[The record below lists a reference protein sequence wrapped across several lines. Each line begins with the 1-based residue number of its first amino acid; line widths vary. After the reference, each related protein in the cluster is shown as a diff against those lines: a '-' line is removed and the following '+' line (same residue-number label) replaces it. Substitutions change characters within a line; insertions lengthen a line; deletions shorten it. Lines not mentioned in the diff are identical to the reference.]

1 MPPVDVTGLLRKW
14 SQGDEAAADELTPL
28 VYVELRR
35 LAHRYLGRE
44 RPDHSLQSTELVHEA
59 YLRLVDQKE
68 ARWQDR
74 AHFFAVSGQIM
85 RRILVDHA
93 RARHRDKRGGGA
105 PVLVLNEEIDM
116 PEQRSFELIALDD
129 ALDTLAKLD
138 PQQSRV
144 VELRFFAGLSI
155 DETAEALN
163 VSRATVNRDWV
174 TARAWLVRELTRN
187 PDSEME

>member
-105 PVLVLNEEIDM
+105 PVLVLNAEIDM

>member
-1 MPPVDVTGLLRKW
+1 LLRAW
-14 SQGDEAAADELTPL
+14 NDGDEDARDALVPMVYAELH
-28 VYVELRR
+28 R
-35 LAHRYLGRE
+35 LARLYMSRE
-44 RPDHSLQSTELVHEA
+44 RQGQTLQPTALVHEA
-59 YLRLVDQKE
+59 YLRLIDIRRV
-68 ARWQDR
+68 RWQDR

>member
-1 MPPVDVTGLLRKW
+1 MPPVDVTTLLRKW

-35 LAHRYLGRE
+35 LAHRYPGRE
-44 RPDHSLQSTELVHEA
+44 RADHSLQSTELVHEA
-59 YLRLVDQKE
+59 YLRLIDQKE

-105 PVLVLNEEIDM
+105 VVLVLNEAIDM
-116 PEQRSFELIALDD
+116 PERRSFELIALDD
-129 ALDTLAKLD
+129 ALDSLAKLD
-138 PQQSRV
+138 AQQSRV
-144 VELRFFAGLSI
+144 VELRFFAG
-155 DETAEALN
+155 
-163 VSRATVNRDWV
+163 
-174 TARAWLVRELTRN
+174 
-187 PDSEME
+187 

>member
-105 PVLVLNEEIDM
+105 PVLVLNEEIDI